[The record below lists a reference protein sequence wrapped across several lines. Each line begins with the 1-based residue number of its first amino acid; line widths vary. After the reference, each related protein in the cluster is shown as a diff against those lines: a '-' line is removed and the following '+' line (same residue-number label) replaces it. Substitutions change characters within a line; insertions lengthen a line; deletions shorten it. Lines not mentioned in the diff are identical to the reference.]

1 MSRNESRFA
10 VVVTGLALVG
20 LGSLPAVSGFVQ
32 RFRKREARQEVL
44 YEDAD
49 GKATVESQRAYS
61 AKVPR
66 TVILL
71 SAAAGFALSI
81 AIALLSTNQKTSSLN
96 DWLSTGAWVR
106 ICPRACQ
113 VLVCRGS

>member
-10 VVVTGLALVG
+10 VVVTGVALVG
-20 LGSLPAVSGFVQ
+20 LGSLPAVFGFV
-32 RFRKREARQEVL
+32 RCFTKRKARQEVL

-61 AKVPR
+61 AKVPK
-66 TVILL
+66 TVILS
-71 SAAAGFALSI
+71 SAFAGLALSI
-81 AIALLSTNQKTSSLN
+81 AIALLSSNHKASSLN

-106 ICPRACQ
+106 SFFLA
-113 VLVCRGS
+113 LVTFSS

>member
-10 VVVTGLALVG
+10 AVVTGLALVG

-61 AKVPR
+61 AKVPK

-71 SAAAGFALSI
+71 SATAGFALSI
-81 AIALLSTNQKTSSLN
+81 AIALLSTSKKASSVN
-96 DWLSTGAWVR
+96 DWLSTGAWVQS
-106 ICPRACQ
+106 CP
-113 VLVCRGS
+113 S